1 MGTYRQPSQII
12 DQRLNHFRKNF
23 KEGLERQAKKDKL
36 ELSQLEKL
44 KKAEAKQAADKKK
57 NIAKTNKSILES
69 NAEINAFGDS
79 QGYLGY
85 DLVRNQNGQTKL
97 VQINDAQVALLNK
110 MYSGATKVDDDNNPL
125 TPDVWQL
132 SYNPT
137 AKEKE
142 LINDDVYS
150 VRRLQWDDKT
160 DQFVS
165 QDIALSKF
173 YEDEK
178 EAGHKPFGLGV
189 KGSIE
194 KSIRDNYD
202 VMNQHADDPDNPYY
216 QEAEQN
222 IKTGIEQYNKF
233 NSVMHQNSENIKT
246 ILDSDG
252 NVQKL
257 GTVGSV
263 LMQKDENF
271 IMNMNASID
280 WMTGQN
286 KHRFKTELHDGQM
299 IVKYFNPSISQAVLE
314 IPYNDLINNVK
325 KKGFGLVNTTQEKP
339 VELMYDYIQAGI
351 KDFYKPIR
359 QTDQNTYY
367 VGNKK
372 ITEKQAIEIWDE
384 ANEKMENFVKSY
396 FYGSDREVGD
406 GKMGSGTFTKS
417 PHAQNNWQLLNGA
430 EATGNIYWGDGDL
443 NEQQQHQ
450 QQDYMVQSVINKL
463 KTEHG
468 ADMGAFGGNVTT
480 TYNTIQE
487 VKKQKAKAKKEEKDS
502 DWARKEVIEISGF
515 EDLGFKRDSGKYSF
529 PELKQNFERL
539 KNNPQRTVELLNYLS
554 SNYGPQKNA
563 RSYKTGADVNEE
575 NKQWNKDNEQAI
587 LDGDLEKAATN
598 YDPKAIIANLSP
610 NNVNPKWSELDKTWE
625 KFAYEIGEALNLR
638 ESEVTKLIRDAAKI
652 TSTDELTLLEE
663 DASAED
669 LFNMLS
675 A

>member
-44 KKAEAKQAADKKK
+44 KKAEAKQAANKKK
-57 NIAKTNKSILES
+57 NIAQTNKSILES

-97 VQINDAQVALLNK
+97 VQINDAQVALLDK
-110 MYSGATKVDDDNNPL
+110 MYSGATKVDDDNDPL

-194 KSIRDNYD
+194 KSIRVNYD
-202 VMNQHADDPDNPYY
+202 MMNKYADDPDNPYY

-233 NSVMHQNSENIKT
+233 NSVMHQNSDNIKT

-252 NVQKL
+252 NVQSL

-299 IVKYFNPSISQAVLE
+299 VVKYFNPSISQAVLE

-367 VGNKK
+367 IGNKK

-396 FYGSDREVGD
+396 FYGSDRDIGN
-406 GKMGSGTFTKS
+406 GQMGSGTFTKGQ
-417 PHAQNNWQLLNGA
+417 HAQNNWQLLNGA

-443 NEQQQHQ
+443 DEQQQYQ

-539 KNNPQRTVELLNYLS
+539 KNNPQRTVEFLNYLS

-587 LDGDLEKAATN
+587 TDGDLEEAKTN
-598 YDPKAIIANLSP
+598 YDASSIIANLSP
-610 NNVNPKWSELDKTWE
+610 NNVNPKWSELEKTWR